1 MGDYSR
7 KLIWYILGGLVV
19 LGIIFLIFVSFQRTS
34 TTKSEVKSQLESSQP
49 TAIDIDTTVIKDTL
63 LNKAQLKQAI
73 VLTAKADSS
82 KIDNQAEHI
91 IAEQREHSTKLYLVT
106 LGTALLI
113 AFSSLCIGSFIGF
126 LFGIPRVRPTNGDQD
141 MEQKRSRIFHN
152 DNLVE
157 ISDWLTKII
166 VGVGLTQ
173 ITSIPEMLDKLGAYL
188 GPCFTA
194 HVDSAEV
201 GDSTKAIAIST
212 VLYFLIV
219 GFIAFYLWTRF
230 EYSKMLNKM
239 LDEQTEGDT
248 VDPNQA
254 PEAPEP
260 AA

>member
-1 MGDYSR
+1 MVDYSR
-7 KLIWYILGGLVV
+7 KLIWYILGGLIL
-19 LGIIFLIFVSFQRTS
+19 LGVIFLIFVSFQRTS
-34 TTKSEVKSQLESSQP
+34 TTKSEVKSQLESSKP
-49 TAIDIDTTVIKDTL
+49 LSLDIDTTIIKDTL
-63 LNKAQLKQAI
+63 LNKAQLKQA
-73 VLTAKADSS
+73 VEMTAKADSS
-82 KIDNQAEHI
+82 KIDDQAEHI
-91 IAEQREHSTKLYLVT
+91 IAEQKEHSTKLYLVT

-126 LFGIPRVRPTNGDQD
+126 LFGIPRIRPSNGDQD

-173 ITSIPEMLDKLGAYL
+173 ITKIPELLDKLGTYL

-194 HVDSAEV
+194 HVDSVEV

-239 LDEQTEGDT
+239 LDDQTLNDST
-248 VDPNQA
+248 NSN
-254 PEAPEP
+254 
-260 AA
+260 